1 MDFLKTSQTIK
12 THSRSPAKL
21 ILSGEHSVVYG
32 HPAISLPIP
41 LYSHC
46 QITITPAEQTSFDI
60 SLLDLTKTQT
70 FSISDFKKQ
79 TSNIEK
85 RYKNFQQHS
94 LLIDQVLHTDFD
106 LILMTLKT
114 FSALCKIPTGRW
126 QIEIHSEILIG
137 RGLGSSASI
146 IVSVLKALENVC
158 QIKLDD
164 KFLSLTQSIENYQHG
179 HSSGLDP
186 TTIYLNYP
194 IEYQN
199 REFSKI
205 RLGQLPSPLKAW
217 LIDSGKSK
225 NSTGDTVCY
234 VRDHFGTNQSIWQQF
249 ATTTRQIQTAWQT
262 KNSHQLLQA
271 VKSNQQLLCQI
282 GVVPTAL
289 QAWLTELEQQTTGS
303 GKVCGAGAIEGHS
316 AGVVLFLSES
326 SPAEFCQ
333 QHQLS
338 FFELD
343 L

>member
-1 MDFLKTSQTIK
+1 MDFLETSKSIK
-12 THSRSPAKL
+12 TDSRSPAKL
-21 ILSGEHSVVYG
+21 ILSGEHSVIYG
-32 HPAISLPIP
+32 KPAISLPIS

-46 QITITPAEQTSFDI
+46 RIAITPAEQTSFEI
-60 SLLDLTKTQT
+60 SLLDLTKSQT

-79 TSNIEK
+79 TTNIEE
-85 RYKNFQQHS
+85 RYQSFQQHS
-94 LLIDQVLHTDFD
+94 LPIDLVLRTDFD
-106 LILMTLKT
+106 LILMVLKA
-114 FSALCKIPTGRW
+114 FSTIYKIPTGRW
-126 QIEIHSEILIG
+126 QIEIHSDIPIE

-158 QIKLDD
+158 HKKLDA

-199 REFSKI
+199 KEFSKI
-205 RLGQLPSPLKAW
+205 ELGQLPSPLKAW
-217 LIDSGKSK
+217 LIDSGKSQS
-225 NSTGDTVCY
+225 STGDTVCY
-234 VRDHFGTNQSIWQQF
+234 VRNHFETNHSIWQQF
-249 ATTTRQIQTAWQT
+249 ANTTQQIQTAWQT
-262 KNSHQLLQA
+262 KDSNRLLQA

-282 GVVPTAL
+282 GVVPKAL
-289 QAWLTELEQQTTGS
+289 QTWLTELEQQTTGA
-303 GKVCGAGAIEGHS
+303 GKICGAGTIEGCN
-316 AGVVLFLSES
+316 AGVVLFLSEN

-338 FFELD
+338 FFELE